1 MRTILLCVLTVSIT
15 LVGVICYRVLRAD
28 AAAPSRSD
36 VSGVGRAREAQ
47 ELSDMRD
54 ELNALRAQMGG
65 LAFAQQADRQAAK
78 KPHSEAPAAMSD
90 PTRSDSP
97 DPDEV
102 ARVVAEEEKKRA
114 ERYARLESRVNSEPR
129 DPSWA
134 KAGETEMANTV
145 AELRNTG
152 FSGARLE
159 STRCGSTICSAVVGY
174 DSEQERDNA
183 ARQFRPAGFRRG
195 TVHMY
200 QENGQYKSVA
210 YFVREGQEL

>member
-1 MRTILLCVLTVSIT
+1 MRTSVLCVLMGSIS
-15 LVGVICYRVLRAD
+15 LMGVICYRVLRAD
-28 AAAPSRSD
+28 AAAPTRSD
-36 VSGVGRAREAQ
+36 ASRVSDTRESQ
-47 ELSDMRD
+47 ELSNMRD
-54 ELNALRAQMGG
+54 ELNALRSQMGG
-65 LAFAQQADRQAAK
+65 LAVAQQADRQAAK
-78 KPHSEAPAAMSD
+78 KAQSEEPTAMAD
-90 PTRSDSP
+90 PTRNEGA

-102 ARVVAEEEKKRA
+102 ARVVAEEEKRRA

-134 KAGETEMANTV
+134 KAGEAEMTNTV
-145 AELRNTG
+145 AELRNSG

-174 DSEQERDNA
+174 GSEEERDNA

-200 QENGQYKSVA
+200 EENGQYKSVA